1 MSEIET
7 LSESAITV
15 LAALRDASA
24 LRRTRGPRSSRPDG
38 ITRAWTVTG
47 LAEDGRVL
55 GGDTENKAGLA
66 ALDKAARGLAKKGLV
81 TRRTI
86 FTRVYYAIT
95 GEGTALLLRIEAEA
109 GISALVTVQLA
120 HEQALADL
128 HAATRRVAETREQLR
143 AERKALGGVY
153 PWDALLDYRRKFP
166 LARQS

>member
-7 LSESAITV
+7 LSEDGITV

-24 LRRTRGPRSSRPDG
+24 LRRHQPAPSRPDG
-38 ITRAWTVTG
+38 PTRAWTITG

-55 GGDTENKAGLA
+55 GGDAGNKAGLA

-81 TRRTI
+81 ARRVIYTRA
-86 FTRVYYAIT
+86 YYTIT

-109 GISALVTVQLA
+109 GISGLVTAQLA

-128 HAATRRVAETREQLR
+128 LAANQRVAETRGQLTI
-143 AERKALGGVY
+143 ERKAFGGAY
-153 PWDALLDYRRKFP
+153 PWEALLNARRERP
-166 LARQS
+166 LGRQS